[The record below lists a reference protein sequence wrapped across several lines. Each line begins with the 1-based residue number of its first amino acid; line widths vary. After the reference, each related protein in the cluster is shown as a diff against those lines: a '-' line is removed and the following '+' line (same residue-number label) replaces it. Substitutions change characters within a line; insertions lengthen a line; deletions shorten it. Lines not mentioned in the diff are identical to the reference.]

1 MAAIAR
7 KIRDECQPP
16 NGNGK
21 LDMLVA
27 THRHA
32 DHISGFAGESG
43 AIIRALEPGLV
54 VQPWTEDPT
63 LDPAATRPAGGGGGA
78 HSLRALAHVAQL
90 TEMQALAQAVLDEV
104 PRLRATK
111 TVPKTLVE
119 QLSFL
124 GDTNI
129 SNREAVENLMT
140 MGKRRIYAGFG
151 TRLPIS
157 SVLPGVKIDVIG
169 PPTLAQS
176 PRSPTRRTWTLT
188 SSGTSRPAARAPCG
202 RLAGAASGSS
212 PRRRSPAAIRRRRAG

>member
-1 MAAIAR
+1 
-7 KIRDECQPP
+7 
-16 NGNGK
+16 
-21 LDMLVA
+21 
-27 THRHA
+27 
-32 DHISGFAGESG
+32 
-43 AIIRALEPGLV
+43 
-54 VQPWTEDPT
+54 
-63 LDPAATRPAGGGGGA
+63 
-78 HSLRALAHVAQL
+78 
-90 TEMQALAQAVLDEV
+90 MQALAQAVLDEV

-119 QLSFL
+119 QLNFL

-176 PRSPTRRTWTLT
+176 PAIADQTDVDADEFWHV
-188 SSGTSRPAARAPCG
+188 AARRASAV
-202 RLAGAASGSS
+202 RTARGAASGSS